1 MNNLKIEPKSNQN
14 PFFWSW
20 RDVLIVALGI
30 ILFGIIALVIGIS
43 ILILSPGANYMDRM
57 IADEPSIIFSIGAA
71 FLESFALLLGVYVF
85 GIRRNQIS
93 WSALGIQPISR
104 KWILISVTL
113 GVLAIPI
120 SALITFTVQ
129 NLFNLPAE
137 NPQLPFLISDDL
149 SPASM
154 FMMVLLIGLIIP
166 IAEELFFRGVLYAW
180 LRQRFGLLVGL
191 LASSAVFG
199 IVHGNLIVASTAF
212 VLGILLALVYEYSG
226 SLWSSILMHA
236 INNGV
241 QLIFLYITLSL

>member
-1 MNNLKIEPKSNQN
+1 MNNLNIDTKPNQN
-14 PFFWSW
+14 PFIWSW
-20 RDVLIVALGI
+20 RDVLIVVLGI
-30 ILFGIIALVIGIS
+30 LLFGIIALVVSIS
-43 ILILSPGANYMDRM
+43 ILILLPGANYMDGM
-57 IADEPSIIFSIGAA
+57 IADQPSILFSIGAA
-71 FLESFALLLGVYVF
+71 FLEAFALLLGVYVF
-85 GIRRNQIS
+85 GIRRNKIR

-104 KWILISVTL
+104 NWILISVTL
-113 GVLAIPI
+113 GLLAIPI

-154 FMMVLLIGLIIP
+154 FLMVLLIGLIIP
-166 IAEELFFRGVLYAW
+166 VAEELFFRGVLYKW
-180 LRQRFGLLVGL
+180 LRHRFGLLIGSIV
-191 LASSAVFG
+191 SSIIFG
-199 IVHGNLIVASTAF
+199 IVHGNTIVASTAF
-212 VLGILLALVYEYSG
+212 VLGIILALAYEYSG